1 MSIQECSFTDEGAFL
16 AMADSIES
24 KVRKLSFK
32 TESKLQQ
39 ITALRVSADLPPQS
53 TSQPQKRRRISFATK
68 VDVIGFAHSSS
79 VYDRRTIG
87 ADGSKA
93 YVAPLRRDEHALRLR
108 DRMDR
113 RRECQS
119 VD

>member
-1 MSIQECSFTDEGAFL
+1 
-16 AMADSIES
+16 MADSIES
-24 KVRKLSFK
+24 KVRK
-32 TESKLQQ
+32 Q
-39 ITALRVSADLPPQS
+39 ITAFRVSADLPPQS
-53 TSQPQKRRRISFATK
+53 TSQPQKRRRICFATK
-68 VDVIGFAHSSS
+68 VIGFAHSPS